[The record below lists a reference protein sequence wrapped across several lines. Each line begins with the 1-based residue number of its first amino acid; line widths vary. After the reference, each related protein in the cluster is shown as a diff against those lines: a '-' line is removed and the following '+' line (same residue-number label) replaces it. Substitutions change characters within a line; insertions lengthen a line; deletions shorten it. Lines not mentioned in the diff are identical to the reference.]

1 MTTPIIVGAGWAGLA
16 AGVELA
22 AAGRPPRILEAA
34 PRPGGRAR
42 GLAEGRDNGQ
52 HLLIGA
58 YTAIE
63 GLLGRLGVDI
73 DQAFH
78 REPLALHVAD
88 GDETLALNESRLPGP
103 LHTVGAL
110 AAARGLGPGGRRRAL
125 AFATAMAAR
134 GFRLR
139 RDRTVAELLAHHRQ
153 GATALRRLWTPLCLA
168 TLNARPEHASARLFL
183 RVLGEAFGG
192 GRRRAELWFPRTD
205 LGRLLPEPAAAFIR
219 AHGGEFRTGQRVR
232 SLLQEGERVVGV
244 ATREDNHAGE
254 VILATAPWH
263 AAELV
268 EPLPGGGENAERL
281 RGLGHA
287 AITTVYLRYPR
298 HVRLDPPLLA
308 SAAPPAP
315 WIVDRR
321 TAGEPGWMAVVTSA
335 DDTGRDRAEC
345 AREAAATLAALRPDW
360 PPALETRVIRERRAT
375 FHPAPGIDERR
386 LRTTDGPAGLWF
398 AGDHTATGLPA
409 TLEGAVRSGVECA
422 QNLLAAPA

>member
-1 MTTPIIVGAGWAGLA
+1 MTAPIIVGAGWAGLA

-22 AAGRPPRILEAA
+22 AAGRPPLVLEAA

-42 GLAEGRDNGQ
+42 TLGEGRDNGQ

-63 GLLGRLGVDI
+63 RLLARLGVDI

-78 REPLALHVAD
+78 REPLALHVTD
-88 GDETLALNESRLPGP
+88 GDEALALTEGRLPGP
-103 LHTVGAL
+103 LHTVAAL
-110 AAARGLGPGGRRRAL
+110 ATARGLGPGGRRRAL
-125 AFATAMAAR
+125 AFAAAMAAR

-139 RDRTVAELLAHHRQ
+139 RDRTVAELLARHRQ

-219 AHGGEFRTGQRVR
+219 AHGGEIRTGRRVR
-232 SLLQEGERVVGV
+232 SLLREGDRVTGV
-244 ATREDNHAGE
+244 ATRPDHHEGP
-254 VILATAPWH
+254 VLLATAPWH
-263 AAELV
+263 AVDLLET
-268 EPLPGGGENAERL
+268 LPDAREATERL

-308 SAAPPAP
+308 SAAPPSP

-335 DDTGRDRAEC
+335 DDSGRDRATC
-345 AREAAATLAALRPDW
+345 AREAAAILAALRPDW
-360 PPALETRVIRERRAT
+360 PPALESRVIRERRAT
-375 FHPAPGIDERR
+375 FHPAPDVDEQR
-386 LRTTDGPAGLWF
+386 LRTTDGPAGVWF

-422 QNLLAAPA
+422 HRLLAAPA

>member
-1 MTTPIIVGAGWAGLA
+1 M
-16 AGVELA
+16 
-22 AAGRPPRILEAA
+22 
-34 PRPGGRAR
+34 
-42 GLAEGRDNGQ
+42 
-52 HLLIGA
+52 
-58 YTAIE
+58 
-63 GLLGRLGVDI
+63 
-73 DQAFH
+73 
-78 REPLALHVAD
+78 
-88 GDETLALNESRLPGP
+88 
-103 LHTVGAL
+103 
-110 AAARGLGPGGRRRAL
+110 
-125 AFATAMAAR
+125 
-134 GFRLR
+134 
-139 RDRTVAELLAHHRQ
+139 
-153 GATALRRLWTPLCLA
+153 
-168 TLNARPEHASARLFL
+168 
-183 RVLGEAFGG
+183 
-192 GRRRAELWFPRTD
+192 
-205 LGRLLPEPAAAFIR
+205 
-219 AHGGEFRTGQRVR
+219 
-232 SLLQEGERVVGV
+232 
-244 ATREDNHAGE
+244 
-254 VILATAPWH
+254 
-263 AAELV
+263 